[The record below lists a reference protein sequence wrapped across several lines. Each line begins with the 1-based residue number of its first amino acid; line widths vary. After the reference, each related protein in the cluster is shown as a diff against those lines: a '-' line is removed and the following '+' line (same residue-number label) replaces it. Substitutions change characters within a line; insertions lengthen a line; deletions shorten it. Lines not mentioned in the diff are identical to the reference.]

1 MKKFSVRLV
10 VADER
15 PAASAG
21 MQSMLER
28 ADTMSISGRVDNP
41 VALIGLLDSQACDV
55 LLADYAMQGG
65 PYGDGLVLLELI
77 KKRHPKLKIVA
88 MITADN
94 PATPSELLMS
104 GVNCILS
111 RSDDFSHLVPAVHVA
126 FGGGKYFSPAI
137 ANMLQKGG
145 AGGRGVPA
153 PELLTVREREV
164 VRLYVSGLTVN
175 EVAERLHRSN
185 KTVSTQK
192 MSAMKKLNISNDAN
206 LFKYAMEIG
215 LLS

>member
-1 MKKFSVRLV
+1 
-10 VADER
+10 
-15 PAASAG
+15 
-21 MQSMLER
+21 
-28 ADTMSISGRVDNP
+28 
-41 VALIGLLDSQACDV
+41 
-55 LLADYAMQGG
+55 
-65 PYGDGLVLLELI
+65 
-77 KKRHPKLKIVA
+77 
-88 MITADN
+88 
-94 PATPSELLMS
+94 MS
-104 GVNCILS
+104 GVNCIVS

-126 FGGGKYFSPAI
+126 FAGGKYFSPAI
-137 ANMLQKGG
+137 AGLLKKGG
-145 AGGRGVPA
+145 AGGQGA

-192 MSAMKKLNISNDAN
+192 MSAMKKLHISNDAN